1 MPHPDLLALVQ
12 IREVQVDDTH
22 DVAAVATALL
32 SAASIQLA
40 FTRLDRTTLA
50 CLAVLERGGDGVGK
64 HGAARSSAG
73 IAAGMDTTGRTIA
86 DVTADLSA
94 LGSTTQSVEAAL
106 SRAHTLALVD
116 RQGDRW
122 FSYMPVTR
130 TLEAWPALGLPGPER
145 LTTEPPPPALEV
157 VSAADTRFTDA
168 TASTHSLET
177 VTAISRL
184 ITELSVSSA
193 RELGRGG
200 ITLPDSRRLAT
211 AMAVDLQAVP
221 SLVSIAARA
230 QLITLE
236 RGRWQPA
243 DASASWRLGSTSDR
257 WAHLAGAWFESLPPD
272 IRAMLAARP
281 HSPWGEGLAD
291 YLRWLYPAGGD
302 WMHARTSLITR
313 EAELLGITASSVPST
328 AGSALLSLGAQAARQ
343 VMSARLDHH
352 S

>member
-1 MPHPDLLALVQ
+1 
-12 IREVQVDDTH
+12 VQVVDTS
-22 DVAAVATALL
+22 DVAALAQELFSV
-32 SAASIQLA
+32 ASIQLA
-40 FTRLDRTTLA
+40 FTRLDRTALA
-50 CLAVLERGGDGVGK
+50 SLAVL
-64 HGAARSSAG
+64 ARSDAG
-73 IAAGMDTTGRTIA
+73 PDVPGRT
-86 DVTADLSA
+86 TAEVCAALA
-94 LGSTTQSVEAAL
+94 ELGSTEQGVDTAL

-116 RQGDRW
+116 RRGDTW
-122 FSYMPVTR
+122 LDYSPVTR
-130 TLEAWPALGLPGPER
+130 VLAAWPDLGLPGPDR
-145 LTTEPPPPALEV
+145 LTSEPPPPALEV

-168 TASTHSLET
+168 AAAAHSVAT

-184 ITELSVSSA
+184 ITELSVDAA

-211 AMAVDLQAVP
+211 AMTVHLETVP

-243 DASASWRLGSTSDR
+243 DASASWRLGSTADR

-313 EAELLGITASSVPST
+313 EAELLGITSSSVPST
-328 AGSALLSLGAQAARQ
+328 AGSALLSSGVQAARY
-343 VMSARLDHH
+343 VLAVRLDDH

>member
-1 MPHPDLLALVQ
+1 VQ
-12 IREVQVDDTH
+12 AVDTS
-22 DVAAVATALL
+22 DVTALANELL
-32 SAASIQLA
+32 SVASIQLA
-40 FTRLDRTTLA
+40 FGRLDRTVLA
-50 CLAVLERGGDGVGK
+50 CLAVLDRSDGA
-64 HGAARSSAG
+64 GADAV
-73 IAAGMDTTGRTIA
+73 GRTTA
-86 DVTADLSA
+86 DVRSALTA
-94 LGSTTQSVEAAL
+94 LGSTEQGVDAAL

-116 RQGDRW
+116 RRGDSW
-122 FSYMPVTR
+122 LDYSPVTR
-130 TLEAWPALGLPGPER
+130 VLAAWPTLGLPGPDR
-145 LTTEPPPPALEV
+145 LTSEPPPPALEV

-168 TASTHSLET
+168 TAAAHSLAT

-184 ITELSVSSA
+184 ITELSVEGA

-211 AMAVDLQAVP
+211 SMSVDLDTVP
-221 SLVSIAARA
+221 SVVSIAARA
-230 QLITLE
+230 QLISLD

-243 DASASWRLGSTSDR
+243 DASASWRLGSTADR

-302 WMHARTSLITR
+302 WMHERTALITR
-313 EAELLGITASSVPST
+313 EAELLGITAGSVPST
-328 AGSALLSLGAQAARQ
+328 AGSALLSSGVQAARR
-343 VMSARLDHH
+343 VLAARVDDR